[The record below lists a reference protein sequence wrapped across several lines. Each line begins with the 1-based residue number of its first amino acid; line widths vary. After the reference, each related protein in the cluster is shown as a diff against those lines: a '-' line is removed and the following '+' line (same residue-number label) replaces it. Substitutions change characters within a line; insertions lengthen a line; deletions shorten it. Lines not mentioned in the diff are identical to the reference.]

1 MVTRI
6 ADGIWWLDLGNVNA
20 YLVDTPEGPV
30 AVDSGM
36 PAHAERIR
44 EGMREAGLA
53 PSDLHAVLVTHTDLD
68 HVGGLAKLV
77 EGTEATIHLSQI
89 SGDLLTGE
97 RSPPWL
103 STKGLFQRMTNP
115 WVDRPDADRFH
126 VVEDGEEIGPFTAIE
141 TPGHALGHMA
151 YVHVDERVC
160 FIGDLVRA
168 EGEVTVPPRVINYD
182 TGEIQESLAHLLE
195 TAPGFETVCAGHGEP
210 VRKEGYAELKRLL
223 G

>member
-1 MVTRI
+1 MVTPV

-30 AVDSGM
+30 AVDAGM

-44 EGMREAGLA
+44 EAIHKVGLI
-53 PSDLHAVLVTHTDLD
+53 PGDLYAVLVTHTDLD
-68 HVGGLAKLV
+68 HVGGLAELV
-77 EGTEATIHLSQI
+77 EGTEATIHLSQT
-89 SGDLLTGE
+89 SADLLTGE

-115 WVDRPDADRFH
+115 WLNRPEAERFH
-126 VVEDGEEIGPFTAIE
+126 VVEDGETIGPFTAID
-141 TPGHALGHMA
+141 TPGHALGHMV

-168 EGEVTVPPRVINYD
+168 EGEVALPPGVINYD
-182 TGEIQESLAHLLE
+182 TDEIRASLEHLLE
-195 TAPGFETVCAGHGEP
+195 TAPGFEIVCSGHGEP
-210 VRKEGYAELKRLL
+210 VREDAYAELKRLL
-223 G
+223 E